1 MLRHDVHRRCL
12 HALLHAEYWICERKM
27 PKNCAKITLN
37 EAGQTTLRML
47 IASYFIAAAIGSIPG
62 ADTGVLFAAF
72 LPGPMDQIVG
82 ASLVFLLATMV
93 LIGAKTRLAALLL
106 AILTFY
112 ASYVHLIQIGAEN
125 ALGTFWRD
133 MALIAALMLTYGCDR
148 ASAREVL
155 DVEPEPNHPGTA
167 WRREDMRRS
176 GRQIPLTVPASD
188 DAGPINIFA
197 DDHDPDERHA

>member
-1 MLRHDVHRRCL
+1 M
-12 HALLHAEYWICERKM
+12 M

-112 ASYVHLIQIGAEN
+112 ASYVHLIQIGAEL

-176 GRQIPLTVPASD
+176 RRQIPLAVPASD
-188 DAGPINIFA
+188 DSGPINIFA
-197 DDHDPDERHA
+197 EDHDPDERHA